1 MRLASASMPTPR
13 PTSRSRTVANDRVIV
28 IMPAFNEQEALPSTL
43 AGLLATPLPLDV
55 VVIDDGSSDRTAA
68 IAAENGA
75 ICLSLPFNLGIGGAL
90 RTGFRYAVEN
100 GYQRGIQFDADGQHD
115 ASQIANL
122 LAPLEEGADMV
133 IGSRFAGAGEYQVG
147 RSRGFA
153 MNILR
158 WAIRRL
164 AGQRFS
170 DTSSGFRSFGPEVLA
185 LFANEYPIEYMDSVE
200 ALVMACR
207 AGFDVREIPTV
218 MHERTG
224 GVASNRSLRLAY
236 HYVRVL
242 VSLAN
247 TPKAQRQPRPS
258 ETPA

>member
-1 MRLASASMPTPR
+1 MSSTGSSIPSKQVAS
-13 PTSRSRTVANDRVIV
+13 DRIIV
-28 IMPAFNEQEALPSTL
+28 IMPAYNEQEALPATL
-43 AGLLATPLPLDV
+43 AGLRAVSLPLDV
-55 VVIDDGSSDRTAA
+55 VVIDDGSIDDTAA
-68 IAAENGA
+68 IATANGA
-75 ICLSLPFNLGIGGAL
+75 VCLQLPFNLGIGGAL
-90 RTGFRYAVEN
+90 RTGFRYAVEC

-115 ASQIANL
+115 PEQIAAL
-122 LAPLEEGADMV
+122 IAPLAAGADMV
-133 IGSRFAGAGEYQVG
+133 VGSRFAGAGAYQVG
-147 RSRGFA
+147 RSRGIA

-164 AGQRFS
+164 AGQRFT

-185 LFANEYPIEYMDSVE
+185 MFADEYPIEYMDSVE

-218 MHERTG
+218 MHERSG
-224 GVASNRSLRLAY
+224 GVASNRSFRLAY

-247 TPKAQRQPRPS
+247 TPKARRRPDPTGAAS
-258 ETPA
+258 

>member
-1 MRLASASMPTPR
+1 MSVTGSTPSAH
-13 PTSRSRTVANDRVIV
+13 TVAPDRIVV
-28 IMPAFNEQEALPSTL
+28 IMPAFNETEALPSTL
-43 AGLLATPLPLDV
+43 SGLLASHLPLDV
-55 VVIDDGSSDRTAA
+55 VVIDDGSTDDTAA
-68 IAAENGA
+68 IATANGA
-75 ICLSLPFNLGIGGAL
+75 VCLQLPFNLGIGGAL
-90 RTGFRYAVEN
+90 RTGFRYAVEL

-115 ASQIANL
+115 ASQIEAL
-122 LAPLEEGADMV
+122 LAPLTEGADMV
-133 IGSRFAGAGEYQVG
+133 VGSRFAGAGDYRVG

-164 AGQRFS
+164 AGQRFT

-185 LFANEYPIEYMDSVE
+185 LFAAEYPIEYMDSVE

-207 AGFDVREIPTV
+207 AGFDVREVPTV

-224 GVASNRSLRLAY
+224 GVASNRSFRLAY

-247 TPKAQRQPRPS
+247 TPKAQHRTAGTS
-258 ETPA
+258 A

>member
-1 MRLASASMPTPR
+1 MSNNGRSLSSKRVAS
-13 PTSRSRTVANDRVIV
+13 DRIIV
-28 IMPAFNEQEALPSTL
+28 IMPAFNEQDALPSTL
-43 AGLLATPLPLDV
+43 AGLRSASLPLDI
-55 VVIDDGSSDRTAA
+55 VVIDDGSVDDTAA
-68 IAAENGA
+68 IATANGA
-75 ICLSLPFNLGIGGAL
+75 VCLQLPFNLGIGGAL

-115 ASQIANL
+115 PDQIA
-122 LAPLEEGADMV
+122 AIIEPLDHGADMV
-133 IGSRFAGAGEYQVG
+133 VGSRFAGAGAYQVG
-147 RSRGFA
+147 RSRGLA

-164 AGQRFS
+164 AGQRFT

-185 LFANEYPIEYMDSVE
+185 MFAHEYPIEYMDSVE

-207 AGFDVREIPTV
+207 AGFEVREVPTV

-224 GVASNRSLRLAY
+224 GVASNRSFRLAY

-247 TPKAQRQPRPS
+247 TPKTHRSRPAVEATS
-258 ETPA
+258 